1 MAIRAGGTVELAQ
14 QLKTNYRTADL
25 TVKEMAMLEFAE
37 LLTVQPSNVIRSDV
51 QRLREVGWADEDIV
65 DIVHQTAL
73 FNYMTR
79 VADGLGV
86 ELDSRMLEAE
96 ERDKSAVD
104 TSTWGK
110 KGRNAG
116 DKSSE
121 EDTAGKGKARR

>member
-25 TVKEMAMLEFAE
+25 SPKEMAMLEFAE
-37 LLTVQPSNVIRSDV
+37 MLTIQPSNVLQDDIGH
-51 QRLREVGWADEDIV
+51 LREVGWADEDIV

-86 ELDSRMLEAE
+86 ELDAHMLEAE
-96 ERDKSAVD
+96 ERDKPAVD
-104 TSTWGK
+104 TSKWGK
-110 KGRNAG
+110 KGR
-116 DKSSE
+116 KSVE
-121 EDTAGKGKARR
+121 EPPVPST

>member
-25 TVKEMAMLEFAE
+25 SAKEMAMLEFAE
-37 LLTVQPSNVIRSDV
+37 LLTVQPSNVIKDDV
-51 QRLREVGWADEDIV
+51 DHLRNVGWADADIV

-86 ELDSRMLEAE
+86 ELDGHMLEAE
-96 ERDKSAVD
+96 ERDKPAVD
-104 TSTWGK
+104 TSKWGK
-110 KGRNAG
+110 KGRM
-116 DKSSE
+116 SSE
-121 EDTAGKGKARR
+121 EGSASLTRI